1 MNPPSAAVDKGT
13 VSPGDTDCQ
22 AVPGVE
28 TRRPSA
34 THANIRPQWPHIA
47 PKYTVEERDAMG
59 IGMVDR
65 GMSADEVKAAA
76 EAGTARAPR
85 WDTPPTLRSPRL
97 VHPVITRE
105 SVRQRRAGKA
115 SSEAAKLPPRDA
127 VESVRQRLIRMV
139 DLELAFEERKRNGKR
154 DLERIRQLGRA
165 AREAAA
171 LPELNAPRPRA
182 PDAQPG
188 GNRTPTG
195 GLAGAILK
203 AHRTTGPRVETQAAQ
218 EAHTTERPTGTRAR
232 TGRSAVRAHEQQHAP
247 RGRRAR

>member
-1 MNPPSAAVDKGT
+1 VA
-13 VSPGDTDCQ
+13 
-22 AVPGVE
+22 
-28 TRRPSA
+28 
-34 THANIRPQWPHIA
+34 HIA

-65 GMSADEVKAAA
+65 GMSAHEVKAAA
-76 EAGTARAPR
+76 EAGLLERPDGTRLPPFEPPVASIRHYAR
-85 WDTPPTLRSPRL
+85 
-97 VHPVITRE
+97 VVK
-105 SVRQRRAGKA
+105 QRRAGKA

-218 EAHTTERPTGTRAR
+218 EVQHTERPTETGHAR
-232 TGRSAVRAHEQQHAP
+232 GEAQYEPTHSSTHHGEGVPGEQQSEQS
-247 RGRRAR
+247 RAVLGVERQSVG

>member
-1 MNPPSAAVDKGT
+1 VA
-13 VSPGDTDCQ
+13 
-22 AVPGVE
+22 
-28 TRRPSA
+28 
-34 THANIRPQWPHIA
+34 HIA

-59 IGMVDR
+59 IGMIDR
-65 GMSADEVKAAA
+65 GMSAHEVKAAA
-76 EAGTARAPR
+76 EAGLLERPDGTRLPPFEPPVASIRHYAR
-85 WDTPPTLRSPRL
+85 
-97 VHPVITRE
+97 VVK
-105 SVRQRRAGKA
+105 QRRAGKA

-218 EAHTTERPTGTRAR
+218 EAHEHQGEGVPG
-232 TGRSAVRAHEQQHAP
+232 EQQSEQS
-247 RGRRAR
+247 RAQAHVVLGMGEH

>member
-1 MNPPSAAVDKGT
+1 VA
-13 VSPGDTDCQ
+13 
-22 AVPGVE
+22 
-28 TRRPSA
+28 
-34 THANIRPQWPHIA
+34 HIA

-65 GMSADEVKAAA
+65 GMSAHEVKAAA
-76 EAGTARAPR
+76 EAGLLERPDGTRLPPFEPPVASIRHYAR
-85 WDTPPTLRSPRL
+85 
-97 VHPVITRE
+97 VVK
-105 SVRQRRAGKA
+105 QRRAGKA

-171 LPELNAPRPRA
+171 LPELNAPRP
-182 PDAQPG
+182 PSPG
-188 GNRTPTG
+188 SKAAGSNPTTG

-203 AHRTTGPRVETQAAQ
+203 AHGTGRVSTPAQ
-218 EAHTTERPTGTRAR
+218 EAHTTEGVGDTGHAR
-232 TGRSAVRAHEQQHAP
+232 SEAQYEATSSSTHDGADAPGEQQGEQAGAQPHVVL
-247 RGRRAR
+247 GMGEH

>member
-1 MNPPSAAVDKGT
+1 M
-13 VSPGDTDCQ
+13 
-22 AVPGVE
+22 
-28 TRRPSA
+28 
-34 THANIRPQWPHIA
+34 PHIA
-47 PKYTVEERDAMG
+47 PKYTVEQRDAMG

-76 EAGTARAPR
+76 EAGTLERSDGTRLPPFEAPVSSIRSYAR
-85 WDTPPTLRSPRL
+85 T
-97 VHPVITRE
+97 
-105 SVRQRRAGKA
+105 VRQRRAGKA

-218 EAHTTERPTGTRAR
+218 EAQHTETTGDTGHVRSEAQHAATNAAPSTEQDVPG
-232 TGRSAVRAHEQQHAP
+232 EQQ
-247 RGRRAR
+247 RERDRAQPHVVLGMGEH

>member
-1 MNPPSAAVDKGT
+1 MKS
-13 VSPGDTDCQ
+13 
-22 AVPGVE
+22 
-28 TRRPSA
+28 RRPPKRGLLERSDGTRLPPFEA
-34 THANIRPQWPHIA
+34 PVSSIRS
-47 PKYTVEERDAMG
+47 Y
-59 IGMVDR
+59 
-65 GMSADEVKAAA
+65 
-76 EAGTARAPR
+76 AR
-85 WDTPPTLRSPRL
+85 T
-97 VHPVITRE
+97 
-105 SVRQRRAGKA
+105 VRQRRAGKA

-218 EAHTTERPTGTRAR
+218 EAHKQRGLRRQGTHGAKRSTRPRSTAR
-232 TGRSAVRAHEQQHAP
+232 TNEQTRPVSSRAS
-247 RGRRAR
+247 RVGLSSDVVLG

>member
-1 MNPPSAAVDKGT
+1 M
-13 VSPGDTDCQ
+13 
-22 AVPGVE
+22 
-28 TRRPSA
+28 
-34 THANIRPQWPHIA
+34 PHIA
-47 PKYTVEERDAMG
+47 PKYTVEQRDAMG

-65 GMSADEVKAAA
+65 GMSAHEVKAAA
-76 EAGTARAPR
+76 EAGLLERPDGTRLPPFEPPVASIRHYAR
-85 WDTPPTLRSPRL
+85 
-97 VHPVITRE
+97 VVK
-105 SVRQRRAGKA
+105 QRRAGKA

-218 EAHTTERPTGTRAR
+218 EAHKTERPTETGHAR
-232 TGRSAVRAHEQQHAP
+232 GEAQYEPTSSSTHHGADAPGEQQSEQS
-247 RGRRAR
+247 RAQDHVVLGMGEH

>member
-1 MNPPSAAVDKGT
+1 VA
-13 VSPGDTDCQ
+13 
-22 AVPGVE
+22 
-28 TRRPSA
+28 
-34 THANIRPQWPHIA
+34 HIA

-65 GMSADEVKAAA
+65 GMSAHEVKAAA
-76 EAGTARAPR
+76 EAGLLERPDGTRLPPFEPPVASIRHYAR
-85 WDTPPTLRSPRL
+85 
-97 VHPVITRE
+97 VVK
-105 SVRQRRAGKA
+105 QRRAGKA

-171 LPELNAPRPRA
+171 LPELNAPRP
-182 PDAQPG
+182 PSPG
-188 GNRTPTG
+188 SKAAGSNPTTG

-203 AHRTTGPRVETQAAQ
+203 AHGTGRVSTPAQ
-218 EAHTTERPTGTRAR
+218 EAHTARGSGDTGHAR
-232 TGRSAVRAHEQQHAP
+232 SEAQYEATHGSAYHREGALGTQHSEQEEPQPSITLAGPSPVH
-247 RGRRAR
+247 RV

>member
-1 MNPPSAAVDKGT
+1 VA
-13 VSPGDTDCQ
+13 
-22 AVPGVE
+22 
-28 TRRPSA
+28 
-34 THANIRPQWPHIA
+34 HIA

-65 GMSADEVKAAA
+65 GMSAHEVKAAA
-76 EAGTARAPR
+76 EAGLLERPDGTRLPPFEPPVASIRHYAR
-85 WDTPPTLRSPRL
+85 
-97 VHPVITRE
+97 VVK
-105 SVRQRRAGKA
+105 QRRAGKA

-218 EAHTTERPTGTRAR
+218 EAQHTERPTETGHAR
-232 TGRSAVRAHEQQHAP
+232 GEAQYEPTGSSTHHGEGGPGEQQSEQS
-247 RGRRAR
+247 RAQAHVVLGMGEH